1 MSVRSLSRLL
11 LGYVLLLVVAC
22 IAMHAHAS
30 LREVPAN
37 EQRTVVS
44 RWANGQLME
53 RKVTGPGANAPIM
66 AVRAGDTVVHEVA
79 VGEGPLSLDPRT
91 FSYTLVAGRDGLVAE
106 LRGKTAWLTVDDL
119 LSAQAY
125 DHAVSFLDPS
135 LGFGTHRATVI
146 SALAEQLGVTVR
158 EVEREAA
165 VRRIRFERHVVNE
178 IPSPRITAESLDR
191 DRDAVMVAVHDAAAY
206 LARGVDADGRFRYLV
221 DATKDQS
228 LGGYS
233 WPRHGGATYF
243 LAQAAALFDDPTF
256 RYACLRTAARLRDDM
271 MKGCGANQCI
281 ADGDDANVGSAALA
295 LIAFTEIVRTGADGS
310 YRRPAVELAR
320 FLRSQQRPDGELMH
334 EFDLATGKPIDVQY
348 MYFTGEAA
356 LALSRA
362 HRITGDPEDLRAASR
377 ALARLSGGGWSFF
390 GSRYYFNEEHWTCQA
405 VADLWERAPDPDA
418 LAFCLRWH
426 EYQQR
431 LQHEDGD
438 SPFDAEGSFGF
449 GPFVTP
455 RVTPA
460 SSRGEAAGAALEV
473 LKKDA
478 SAGAG
483 NAADHARTVA
493 LLDHELRSAIAFVAR
508 AQLRPGPRHLFA
520 HPEEV
525 RGAFPGSAIDLQLRI
540 DYAQH
545 AGSMMIRWLE
555 LTAPARP

>member
-1 MSVRSLSRLL
+1 MSVSALSRLL
-11 LGYVLLLVVAC
+11 LAYLVVLVLAC
-22 IAMHAHAS
+22 AAVHAHAS
-30 LREVPAN
+30 LREIPSS
-37 EQRTVVS
+37 EQRVVVS
-44 RWANGQLME
+44 RWSNGQLVD
-53 RKVTGPGANAPIM
+53 RTVTNPGEPPASIPNAEGI
-66 AVRAGDTVVHEVA
+66 TVVHEIA

-91 FSYTLVAGRDGLVAE
+91 FSYMLVAGRDGLVAE
-106 LRGKTAWLTVDDL
+106 MRGKTAWLTVDDL
-119 LSAQAY
+119 LAAQAY

-146 SALAEQLGVTVR
+146 SALAAKLGVTVA
-158 EVEREAA
+158 EVESEAQ
-165 VRRIRFERHVVNE
+165 VRRIRFERHVVNDV
-178 IPSPRITAESLDR
+178 PAPRVTADSLESDR
-191 DRDAVMVAVHDAAAY
+191 EAVMVAVHDAAAY
-206 LARGVDADGRFRYLV
+206 LARGVDSDGRFRYLV
-221 DATKDQS
+221 DAVHDQS

-256 RYACLRTAARLRDDM
+256 RYACLRSAARLRDDM
-271 MKGCGANQCI
+271 MQSCGANRCI
-281 ADGDDANVGSAALA
+281 ADGSDANVGSAALA
-295 LIAFTEIVRTGADGS
+295 LIAFSEIVRTGADGS
-310 YRRPAVELAR
+310 YRRPAMELAR

-334 EFDLATGKPIDVQY
+334 DFDLATGKPVDVQY

-356 LALSRA
+356 LALARA

-377 ALARLSGGGWSFF
+377 ALARLSGRGWSFF

-405 VADLWERAPDPDA
+405 MADLWERAPDPEA

-438 SPFDAEGSFGF
+438 SPFDAGGSFGF

-460 SSRGEAAGAALEV
+460 SSRGEAAAAALEV
-473 LKKDA
+473 LKKDP
-478 SAGAG
+478 SAGGDGAEE
-483 NAADHARTVA
+483 HARKAA
-493 LLDHELRSAIAFVAR
+493 LLDRELRGALAFVAR
-508 AQLRPGPRHLFA
+508 SQLRPGPRHLFA

-540 DYAQH
+540 DYVQH
-545 AGSMMIRWLE
+545 AGSMMIRWLA
-555 LTAPARP
+555 LTDRARP

>member
-1 MSVRSLSRLL
+1 MSVRALSRLL
-11 LGYVLLLVVAC
+11 VGYVLLLVIAC

-30 LREVPAN
+30 LRVVPAD
-37 EQRTVVS
+37 EQRTVAS
-44 RWANGQLME
+44 RWANGLLVE
-53 RKVTGPGANAPIM
+53 RKVTGPGGNALPM
-66 AVRAGDTVVHEVA
+66 SSRDGDTVVHEIA

-146 SALAEQLGVTVR
+146 SALAEQLGVTVG
-158 EVEREAA
+158 EVEREAK

-178 IPSPRITAESLDR
+178 RPAPRLEAESLVR
-191 DRDAVMVAVHDAAAY
+191 DRDAVLAVVHDAAAF
-206 LARGVDADGRFRYLV
+206 LARGVDGDGRFRYLV
-221 DATKDQS
+221 DAIKDQS

-243 LAQAAALFDDPTF
+243 LAQAAALFDDPAL
-256 RYACLRTAARLRDDM
+256 RYACLRSAARLRDDM
-271 MKGCGANQCI
+271 MKSCGNNTCI
-281 ADGDDANVGSAALA
+281 ADGDDANVGSTALA

-310 YRRPAVELAR
+310 YRRPVADLAR

-334 EFDLATGKPIDVQY
+334 EFDLATGTPVDVQY

-356 LALSRA
+356 LALARA

-377 ALARLSGGGWSFF
+377 ALARLSGRGWSFF

-405 VADLWERAPDPDA
+405 VADLWDRAPDPEA

-426 EYQQR
+426 EYQRR

-438 SPFDAEGSFGF
+438 SPFDAQGSFGF

-473 LKKDA
+473 LRRDA
-478 SAGAG
+478 SAGGESAG
-483 NAADHARTVA
+483 DRTRTAA
-493 LLDHELRSAIAFVAR
+493 LLEHELRSAIAFVAR

-520 HPEEV
+520 HPDAV
-525 RGAFPGSAIDLQLRI
+525 NGAFPGSAIDLQLRI
-540 DYAQH
+540 DYVQH

-555 LTAPARP
+555 LSDPSRR

>member
-1 MSVRSLSRLL
+1 MSVRALSRLL
-11 LGYVLLLVVAC
+11 FAYVLVLLVAC
-22 IAMHAHAS
+22 AGMHAYAS
-30 LREVPAN
+30 LRDLPQS
-37 EQRTVVS
+37 EQRIVVS
-44 RWANGQLME
+44 RWSRGQLVE
-53 RKVTGPGANAPIM
+53 RTVTNAGEKPPSKPE
-66 AVRAGDTVVHEVA
+66 GDGTTVVHEIA

-106 LRGKTAWLTVDDL
+106 LGGKTAWLTVDDL

-146 SALAEQLGVTVR
+146 SALATQLGATVA
-158 EVEREAA
+158 EVENGAR
-165 VRRIRFERHVVNE
+165 VRRVRFERHVVNE
-178 IPSPRITAESLDR
+178 VPAPRITADSLDR

-221 DATKDQS
+221 DAIHDQS

-243 LAQAAALFDDPTF
+243 LAQAAALFDDATF
-256 RYACLRTAARLRDDM
+256 RYACLRSAARLRDDL
-271 MKGCGANQCI
+271 MKSCGANRCI

-295 LIAFTEIVRTGADGS
+295 LIAFTEIVRTGADAS
-310 YRRPAVELAR
+310 YRRPAIELAR

-334 EFDLATGKPIDVQY
+334 EFDLATGKPVDVQY

-356 LALSRA
+356 LALARV
-362 HRITGDPEDLRAASR
+362 HRITGDPEDLHAASR
-377 ALARLSGGGWSFF
+377 ALSRLSGRGWSFF

-405 VADLWERAPDPDA
+405 VADLWERAPDPEA

-431 LQHEDGD
+431 LQHDEGD

-473 LKKDA
+473 MKKDA
-478 SAGAG
+478 SAGG
-483 NAADHARTVA
+483 GGADQHATTVA
-493 LLDHELRSAIAFVAR
+493 RLDDELRRALAFVAR

-520 HPEEV
+520 HPDEV

-540 DYAQH
+540 DYVQH